1 MAKFIKILGIVF
13 IAISI
18 ASIAVGLL
26 VGLFSLCLKGT
37 PEEWQ
42 YALVF
47 TASGVSV
54 LIFAALIYAAGAALQ
69 ALEAIQANVSNI
81 YKEMKSEYYEEK
93 HYRLYTD
100 QSDIAQDS
108 QRNVDYGSNNE
119 ISETPIGANNN
130 EETTKAAVGV
140 ERKTSVSEENEDN
153 STMWKCHNCGT
164 LNPKQYYYCYKC
176 GEYRKK

>member
-26 VGLFSLCLKGT
+26 VGLLSLCLKGT

-54 LIFAALIYAAGAALQ
+54 LIFAALIYAAGAGLQ
-69 ALEAIQANVSNI
+69 ALESIQANVSNI
-81 YKEMKSEYYEEK
+81 YKEMKSEYYEQR
-93 HYRLYTD
+93 HNRLVSYQTD
-100 QSDIAQDS
+100 NETDS
-108 QRNVDYGSNNE
+108 Q
-119 ISETPIGANNN
+119 T
-130 EETTKAAVGV
+130 
-140 ERKTSVSEENEDN
+140 
-153 STMWKCHNCGT
+153 
-164 LNPKQYYYCYKC
+164 
-176 GEYRKK
+176 

>member
-1 MAKFIKILGIVF
+1 MAKFLKVIGSAFIVL
-13 IAISI
+13 S
-18 ASIAVGLL
+18 VCCLL
-26 VGLFSLCLKGT
+26 TGLFMIWASENVEEFVPVVCIVGGT
-37 PEEWQ
+37 S
-42 YALVF
+42 A
-47 TASGVSV
+47 
-54 LIFAALIYAAGAALQ
+54 LIFSVLIYAAGAALES
-69 ALEAIQANVSNI
+69 LETIQTSISNI

>member
-13 IAISI
+13 LVISI

-69 ALEAIQANVSNI
+69 TLGAIQANVSNI
-81 YKEMKSEYYEEK
+81 YKEMKSEYYEQR
-93 HYRLYTD
+93 HDRLVSCLTD
-100 QSDIAQDS
+100 NEQDS
-108 QRNVDYGSNNE
+108 Q
-119 ISETPIGANNN
+119 
-130 EETTKAAVGV
+130 K
-140 ERKTSVSEENEDN
+140 
-153 STMWKCHNCGT
+153 
-164 LNPKQYYYCYKC
+164 
-176 GEYRKK
+176 